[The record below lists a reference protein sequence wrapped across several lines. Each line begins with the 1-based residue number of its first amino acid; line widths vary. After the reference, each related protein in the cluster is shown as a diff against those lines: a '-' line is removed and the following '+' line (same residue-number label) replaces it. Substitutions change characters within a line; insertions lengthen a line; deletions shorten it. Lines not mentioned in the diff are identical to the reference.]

1 MAFYRELRGPA
12 LQAYNEM
19 LKEML
24 ARATKEL
31 NLTRPELVL
40 RSLKAQDF
48 DLSSAVWAFAVTST
62 VAFNTIVDDVQITD
76 NRFVGINGIHYDPS
90 TELVSEVRVTRKGAL
105 KRQWNIQSIPSNED
119 KLEYVDDP
127 IIVDQNTT
135 LKIEVFNSTTST
147 DATHEITFK
156 GAVVEKRGLLFA

>member
-1 MAFYRELRGPA
+1 MAFYRQLKGPA

-24 ARATKEL
+24 VRATKEL
-31 NLTRPELVL
+31 NLTRQELIL
-40 RSLKAQDF
+40 RSLKAEDF
-48 DLSSAVWAFAVTST
+48 GLSAPVWSFAVTST
-62 VAFNTIVDDVQITD
+62 NAFNTIVSDVTITD
-76 NRFVGINGIHYDPS
+76 NRFVGVNGMHYDPT
-90 TELVSEVRVTRKGAL
+90 TELISEVRLTRKGAL

-135 LKIEVFNSTTST
+135 LNIAVYNRTTST
-147 DATHEITFK
+147 DATHELTFK